1 MASLHRQPGKPF
13 WFCAFTDQDGNR
25 KFKSSKTTNRKQA
38 ERICAAWQKT
48 ATEARMQRLTPE
60 RARQVIEEGVRE
72 IADLSGVVMPRQS
85 IRAYF
90 ETWLK
95 GKVASEGTMKRYE
108 GIVAA
113 FLKLI
118 GSKAKNSLQ
127 SLTDADIQNFRDDLE
142 SRVASGTVNTYL
154 KVIRVALNKA
164 VKRNLIDRNP
174 ASGVDN
180 LDTDDRHRRRPFTK
194 EELQKL
200 LSVCSEDW
208 RTMVLVGLY
217 TGLRLGDCAALAW
230 ANLDLQ
236 RNEITVRTE
245 KTGRVQILPIHNVLR
260 AHLMT
265 LPAGDDPTMK
275 ICPALA
281 VKDGSQLSNE
291 FYDAM
296 SSVGLVSGRDHVGTG
311 KGRDRRRKQSVVS
324 FHSLRYTATSLL
336 KNAGV
341 SDVVARDIIGHESEA
356 VSRNY
361 TRIDEET
368 KRKAIDSMP
377 DVFAVQ
383 KNSA

>member
-1 MASLHRQPGKPF
+1 MASIHRQPGKPY
-13 WFCAFTDQDGNR
+13 WFCAFTDQDGTR

-38 ERICAAWQKT
+38 ERICAAWQKS

-72 IADLSGVVMPRQS
+72 IADLSGVAMPRQS

-90 ETWLK
+90 ESWLK
-95 GKVASEGTMKRYE
+95 GKTASEGTLQRYE

-113 FLKLI
+113 FLKFI
-118 GSKAKNSLQ
+118 GPRAKNSLQ
-127 SLTDADIQNFRDDLE
+127 GLTDGDIQSFRDDLE
-142 SRVASGTVNTYL
+142 PRVSSGTVNTYL
-154 KVIRVALNKA
+154 KVLRVALNKA
-164 VKRNLIDRNP
+164 VKLNLIDRNP
-174 ASGVDN
+174 AVGVDN
-180 LDTDDRHRRRPFTK
+180 LDNDDRHRRRPFTK

-200 LSVCSEDW
+200 LGVCSQDW

-217 TGLRLGDCAALAW
+217 TGLRLGDCAALTW

-245 KTGRVQILPIHNVLR
+245 KTGRVQILPLHKVLL

-265 LPAGDDPTMK
+265 LPAGDDPTVRL
-275 ICPALA
+275 CPSLV

-291 FYDAM
+291 FYDVM
-296 SSVGLVSGRDHVGTG
+296 SSVGLSPARDHQGKG

-324 FHSLRYTATSLL
+324 FHSLRHTATSLL

-341 SDVVARDIIGHESEA
+341 SDVVARDIIGHDSEA

-361 TRIDEET
+361 THIDTET
-368 KRKAIDSMP
+368 KRKAIDAMP
-377 DVFAVQ
+377 DVFATE
-383 KNSA
+383 KKLK